1 MTVDW
6 DEELR
11 KLNSGELDEKLK
23 ARDREIRKMTQKSDD
38 PADWV
43 KAEARKAQMAAQ
55 ETSYQVRITILRR
68 DSIVARLR

>member
-23 ARDREIRKMTQKSDD
+23 VRDREIRKMIKKNED

-43 KAEARKAQMAAQ
+43 KANARKAQMAAQ
-55 ETSYQVRITILRR
+55 DTSYQVITIILNK
-68 DSIVARLR
+68 